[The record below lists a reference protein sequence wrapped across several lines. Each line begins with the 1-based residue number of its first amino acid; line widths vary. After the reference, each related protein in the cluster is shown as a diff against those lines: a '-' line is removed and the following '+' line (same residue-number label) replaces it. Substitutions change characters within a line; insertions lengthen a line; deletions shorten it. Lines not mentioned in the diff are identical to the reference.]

1 MPTSTAFDSTTL
13 DIVSGN
19 VVLATDT
26 LYVMLVNG
34 YTPLPKVHSKRSD
47 VSGEVVG
54 TGYTSGGQ
62 ALSGVTPTENTTSDL
77 TLLTATNPAWA
88 ASTITATGA
97 VVYKHRGGAASAD
110 NLVCYVDFGGTVSST
125 AATFTITSFASSGFL
140 AVSKV

>member
-1 MPTSTAFDSTTL
+1 MASTAYDSTTS
-13 DIVSGN
+13 DVVAGN
-19 VVLATDT
+19 IALTSDT

-34 YTPLPKVHSKRSD
+34 YTPLPKTHTRRSD

-62 ALSGVTPTENTTSDL
+62 ALSGVTATLNTTSDL

-97 VVYKHRGGAASAD
+97 VVYKHRGGVASAD
-110 NLVCYVDFGGTVSST
+110 NLVCFIDFGGTVSST
-125 AATFTITSFASSGFL
+125 SATFTITSFASTGFL
-140 AVSKV
+140 SVNKV